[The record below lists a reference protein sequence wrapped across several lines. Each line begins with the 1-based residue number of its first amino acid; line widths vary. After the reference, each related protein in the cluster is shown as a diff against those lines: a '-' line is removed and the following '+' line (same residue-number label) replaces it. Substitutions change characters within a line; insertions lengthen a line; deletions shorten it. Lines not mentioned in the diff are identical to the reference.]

1 MIFLAF
7 SNPYKF
13 SEIRRITPAYAGKRP
28 GKTCFPGFPWDHPRL
43 CGEKFDSWG
52 ALIWILGSPPPMRGK
67 VLDRQI
73 FPIICRITP
82 AYAGKRIISVLEFF
96 GMWDH
101 PRLCGEKCG
110 TMLMFSRY
118 KGSPPPMRGKAR
130 VSTTVIRR
138 VRITP
143 AYAGKRIIIFVDT
156 GYQRDHPR
164 LCGEKERASEYIDM
178 VTGSPPPMRGK
189 GEEFAKAEGI
199 RRITPAYAGKSS

>member
-118 KGSPPPMRGKAR
+118 KGSPPPMRGKAAATPATR
-130 VSTTVIRR
+130 SSTG
-138 VRITP
+138 ITP
-143 AYAGKRIIIFVDT
+143 AYAGKSQSFHNRHT
-156 GYQRDHPR
+156 ACQDHPR
-164 LCGEKERASEYIDM
+164 LCGEKNHHFCRYGLSE
-178 VTGSPPPMRGK
+178 GSPPPMRGK